1 MHFIGSSPTKLQP
14 GFDFS
19 DTELQAAPAEP
30 CLLHPIPR
38 HLTEVHWPELVHCWE
53 AQILQALA
61 QPVQLE
67 ADGEVRRVQTL
78 GRVIFDF
85 KPNGEVAAYWWRQ
98 NHREHGFELECL
110 LDAEVAAQGMP
121 SQSAWLD
128 SLKGEAL
135 LALYRRFPERQSDCR
150 NYVAW
155 VGNLMLNTYWG
166 EGTQELVRRQI
177 ADALALDGEVL
188 ALASRIQL
196 SSKVRTPVRLQD
208 YNQVQRHREHFL
220 AVQREA
226 PQLLQLFAMLAD
238 DLADE
243 EGEEDELD
251 QYGGPIAR
259 MKRLLRNQG
268 IRPAMWRLIWREG
281 TDWMKP
287 LMGFLDLNEQSMAFA
302 AVDLLTVAQSFGTQ
316 GLAPEWLI
324 HAFMQLG
331 GSPNRPRAAYVHR
344 LDDLFPLCAR
354 MGHLLAQA
362 DDETRN
368 LMQEQAA
375 EVFNWGSN
383 HLVDLPAR
391 SLRHISLRGLL
402 RRVELES
409 GKEALALEGAEA
421 WRIPYQLTLAEGR
434 FKPVI
439 LDSPQALWLEG
450 KRMHHCASDY
460 MDRCARGR
468 ILMVS
473 LRDAAQARPE
483 ATMAFDLAGNKVRLM
498 QVSGFANR
506 LVEPDVH
513 RAAQCCLEQLQ
524 AQKRVWDLARGVRDF
539 DVPNDQGGMEEPV
552 APGTVTCDLTRSD
565 SYIETLNLRPVPA
578 LPGQYEWLVQ
588 SRLLS
593 ARSPKQWH
601 RRHQLIVDRAALLAL
616 RATLDALLDGAEE
629 PTQRPARGER

>member
-1 MHFIGSSPTKLQP
+1 MHFIGYSPTALEP

-19 DTELQAAPAEP
+19 DTVLQAAPAEP

-38 HLTEVHWPELVHCWE
+38 HLTEVHWPELVHAWE

-61 QPVQLE
+61 QPVQRE
-67 ADGEVRRVQTL
+67 TQDGVRRVQTL

-85 KPNGEVAAYWWRQ
+85 EPNGEVAAYWWRQ
-98 NHREHGFELECL
+98 NHHDHRFELGRL
-110 LDAEVAAQGMP
+110 FDAEVAAQGVP
-121 SQSAWLD
+121 SHSTWLD

-135 LALYRRFPERQSDCR
+135 AALYRRFPERQSDCR
-150 NYVAW
+150 NYAAW
-155 VGNLMLNTYWG
+155 VGHLMLNTYWG

-188 ALASRIQL
+188 ALASQIQL
-196 SSKVRTPVRLQD
+196 TSMVRTPVRLQD

-220 AVQREA
+220 TVQCEA

-238 DLADE
+238 ELVQ
-243 EGEEDELD
+243 EDD
-251 QYGGPIAR
+251 PSSRGGPIAR

-268 IRPAMWRLIWREG
+268 IRPAMWRLISREG

-302 AVDLLTVAQSFGTQ
+302 AVDLLSVAQAFGTQ
-316 GLAPEWLI
+316 ALPPEWLI

-331 GSPNRPRAAYVHR
+331 GSPNRPRAAYAHR
-344 LDDLFPLCAR
+344 LDDLFPLCER
-354 MGHLLAQA
+354 MGHLLAQS
-362 DDETRN
+362 DDETRA

-402 RRVELES
+402 RRVELEA
-409 GKEALALEGAEA
+409 GKEALALEGAQGWNVA
-421 WRIPYQLTLAEGR
+421 YRLTLTEGR
-434 FKPVI
+434 FRPVI

-460 MDRCARGR
+460 MDRCARGQ

-483 ATMAFDLAGNKVRLM
+483 ATMAFDLAGPQVQLM

-506 LVEPDVH
+506 LVEPIVQW
-513 RAAQCCLEQLQ
+513 AAQCCLEQLQ
-524 AQKRVWDLARGVRDF
+524 AQKRAWDLARGAGEFEAGLGDRCK
-539 DVPNDQGGMEEPV
+539 QEPV

-565 SYIETLNLRPVPA
+565 SYIETLALRPVPA
-578 LPGQYEWLVQ
+578 LPGQYELLVQ

-593 ARSPKQWH
+593 ARSPKQWN
-601 RRHQLIVDRAALLAL
+601 RRHQLIVDRAALLNL
-616 RATLDALLDGAEE
+616 RAALDRLLDSPEDNNAL
-629 PTQRPARGER
+629 PERQDR